1 MKKTSE
7 QFLRQQIRREL
18 RRQQRLDELFE
29 LGDLQG
35 YVNDL
40 GELGKVLWNDFKFV
54 LSGLKILQAIFS
66 IRDSTAAKILN
77 DWDRETSQLAQDNQR
92 LADALNKSQAS
103 LDLFAIA
110 PTVAMGRMLSANVLQ
125 IANDRVSFS
134 DSLATTV
141 KGPIGKRRIGN
152 DDNSLTTRLRRL
164 FFLTDSFNRS
174 MPLINEATIVNFTRE
189 QVSDFLK
196 REVPEFA
203 DIRREYKDKITRVN
217 NDIKDVL
224 NNSITK
230 FKEIFQKDDIEEIL
244 RILGGIDPSIES
256 EIRSAYDE
264 VQEEILTDPDLKDDA
279 GKDFDATTAKFK
291 ADEIFLQVI
300 YANLGEGIERLKGEL
315 ENLKNTLANKGLTGE
330 VLEQSDIVE
339 AKELAET
346 FVKIEQIFEEIENLK
361 P

>member
-1 MKKTSE
+1 MKTTSE

-18 RRQQRLDELFE
+18 RRRQRLDELFE

-40 GELGKVLWNDFKFV
+40 GGLGKVLWNDFKFA
-54 LSGLKILQAIFS
+54 LSGLKILQAVFS
-66 IRDSTAAKILN
+66 IRDSTATKILN
-77 DWDRETSQLAQDNQR
+77 DWDRETSQLARENQQ

-110 PTVAMGRMLSANVLQ
+110 PTVAVGRMLSANVLQ

-134 DSLATTV
+134 DSLVDTV
-141 KGPIGKRRIGN
+141 KGPRKKNRTD
-152 DDNSLTTRLRRL
+152 DDNSLTARLRRL
-164 FFLTDSFNRS
+164 FFLTDSVNRN
-174 MPLINEATIVNFTRE
+174 MPLINEATIVNLTKE

-196 REVPEFA
+196 SEVPEFA
-203 DIRREYKDKITRVN
+203 GIRREYKDKITRVN

-230 FKEIFQKDDIEEIL
+230 FKDIFQKDDIEEIL
-244 RILGGIDPSIES
+244 RILGDIDPSIES

-264 VQEEILTDPDLKDDA
+264 VQEEILTDPDLKDGA
-279 GKDFDATTAKFK
+279 EKDFDATTAKFK
-291 ADEIFLQVI
+291 ANEIFLQVI
-300 YANLGEGIERLKGEL
+300 YANLGEGIEKLKGEL
-315 ENLKNTLANKGLTGE
+315 EDLKNTMANKGLTIE
-330 VLEQSDIVE
+330 LLEQSDIAE
-339 AKELAET
+339 ARDLAET
-346 FVKIEQIFEEIENLK
+346 LIKIDEIFEEIDNLK